1 MKKRKFN
8 ILLNIA
14 VLCMCIAAIAI
25 GVYSA
30 KTASLNVS
38 GTIGFT
44 AHNCKVRVLGKI
56 TGAVNEKNVALDP
69 ANTPTLNYQE
79 SADTGKLIDGK
90 ADKWDFGSIY
100 FDDLNTDKYHEVN
113 DIVFTF
119 TITNESDYYVD
130 VTVKQDCIKNNRIFI
145 YAPNNGET
153 LAPKGTVTLTV
164 KLKLQKVNGEYSS
177 LDLNSAINFSDA
189 TLLKFTKSQAPSYL
203 ATDWKTQI
211 NTFNDSAFSSAKK
224 ISFLKEINDTILNGF
239 DKDGENY
246 KTVSVGAVN
255 ETSNAGNLTTSVTD
269 VVAYYNSTDKE
280 IIIYSPARIYAPQNC
295 GKMFMFSSD
304 TLILNTTF
312 TSLDVSNFDTS
323 KVTDMSL
330 MFSNSTKLTS
340 IDVSNFDTSNVT
352 KMNMMFWGCRIIT
365 SLDVSNFDTSK
376 VTDMGGMFGGCSGL
390 TSLDVSKFDT
400 SNVTKMN
407 SMFGGCSITN
417 LDVSNFNTSS
427 VTNMSGMFQYCSA
440 LTSLDVSNFD
450 TSNVTD
456 MDMMFS
462 YCSALTS
469 LDVSNFNTGNVTK
482 MRNMFSTCVGLT
494 SLDVSNFDTSNVTDM
509 DFMFD
514 CCSALTSLDVSKFN
528 TSSVTSME
536 SMFIS
541 CSKLTNLDVSNF
553 DTSKVTDMGSMFS
566 GCSGLTSLDVSKFD
580 TSNVTSMERMFK
592 SCSELA
598 SLDLSNF
605 NTSKVT
611 YMYDMFESCSKLT
624 SLDLSNFNTS
634 KVTYMSSMFKSC
646 SELKTIYVN
655 SSEWSIANVTN
666 HSNMFSDCTKLVG
679 GAGTIYNSSKTDKT
693 YARVDGGTANPG
705 YLTAKA

>member
-69 ANTPTLNYQE
+69 ANTPALNYQE

-295 GKMFMFSSD
+295 GKMFIFAEEIINGSLTSLNFSNFDTSKVTDMNCMFSP
-304 TLILNTTF
+304 ILAL

-323 KVTDMSL
+323 KVTNMSK
-330 MFSNSTKLTS
+330 MF
-340 IDVSNFDTSNVT
+340 F
-352 KMNMMFWGCRIIT
+352 FCEA
-365 SLDVSNFDTSK
+365 
-376 VTDMGGMFGGCSGL
+376 L
-390 TSLDVSKFDT
+390 TSLDVRNFNT
-400 SNVTKMN
+400 SSVENM
-407 SMFGGCSITN
+407 SGMFNKCDKLTS
-417 LDVSNFNTSS
+417 LDVSNFNTSN
-427 VTNMSGMFQYCSA
+427 VTNMSNMFQSCWGLTILDVSNFNTSNVTDMSLMFSDYCA
-440 LTSLDVSNFD
+440 TSLDVSNFD
-450 TSNVTD
+450 TSNVTN
-456 MDMMFS
+456 MSNMFNS
-462 YCSALTS
+462 CDALTS
-469 LDVSNFNTGNVTK
+469 LDVSNFNTSSVTK
-482 MRNMFSTCVGLT
+482 MNGMFYECSKLASLDLSNFNTSNVTNMMGMFQYCRGLT
-494 SLDVSNFDTSNVTDM
+494 SLDVSNFDTSSVTDM
-509 DFMFD
+509 MQMFR
-514 CCSALTSLDVSKFN
+514 
-528 TSSVTSME
+528 E
-536 SMFIS
+536 
-541 CSKLTNLDVSNF
+541 CSK
-553 DTSKVTDMGSMFS
+553 
-566 GCSGLTSLDVSKFD
+566 
-580 TSNVTSMERMFK
+580 
-592 SCSELA
+592 
-598 SLDLSNF
+598 
-605 NTSKVT
+605 
-611 YMYDMFESCSKLT
+611 
-624 SLDLSNFNTS
+624 
-634 KVTYMSSMFKSC
+634 
-646 SELKTIYVN
+646 LKTIYVDL
-655 SSEWSIANVTN
+655 SKWSITQVTSSGSMFIDC
-666 HSNMFSDCTKLVG
+666 SNLVG
-679 GAGTIYNSSKTDKT
+679 GAGTTYNASYTDIT
-693 YARVDGGTANPG
+693 YARVDGGTSNPG